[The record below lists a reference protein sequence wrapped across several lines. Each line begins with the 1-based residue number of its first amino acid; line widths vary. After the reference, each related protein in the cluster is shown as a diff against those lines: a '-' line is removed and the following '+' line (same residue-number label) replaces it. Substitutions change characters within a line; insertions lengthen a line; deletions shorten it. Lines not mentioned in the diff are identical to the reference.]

1 MKLNNQMG
9 MTIYLKNYD
18 YPIYFPLSGSD
29 PIDNDY
35 TYNYMEKNIAC
46 NPDELIMYV

>member
-1 MKLNNQMG
+1 MG
-9 MTIYLKNYD
+9 MTIYLENYD
-18 YPIYFPLSGSD
+18 YPICFPLSGSD

-46 NPDELIMYV
+46 NPDEFNNVCVRYIYF